1 MFVEVMKVIHLQS
14 LRFIQNN
21 EWDAAHRLVQDYAD
35 PLSCQIHGYLHYI
48 EGDLDNASYW
58 YRLAGMALPDDSP
71 EEALKRL
78 TKAIG
83 ETN

>member
-1 MFVEVMKVIHLQS
+1 MFVEVMKTIHLQA

-21 EWDAAHRLVQDYAD
+21 EWDAAHRLVQDYTD
-35 PLSCQIHGYLHYI
+35 PLSRQIHGYLHYI

-58 YRLAGMALPDDSP
+58 YRLIGMALPDGSP
-71 EEALKRL
+71 EEELKRL